1 MRQIHMFRGSLFRVV
16 ELVYCQSSTHLT
28 TSRPDKTF
36 VSSYGSANNNNKKRS
51 SPAPVLFVFTLQA
64 SILIPLKPNSEYG

>member
-1 MRQIHMFRGSLFRVV
+1 MFRVSLFRVV

-36 VSSYGSANNNNKKRS
+36 VSSCRSANNNKKRS
-51 SPAPVLFVFTLQA
+51 SPAPVLFVFTLEA
-64 SILIPLKPNSEYG
+64 SILIPAKPNSEYG

>member
-36 VSSYGSANNNNKKRS
+36 VSSYRSANSYKKRS
-51 SPAPVLFVFTLQA
+51 SLAPVLFVFTLEA
-64 SILIPLKPNSEYG
+64 CILIPAKPNSEYG